1 MKQFWPKIR
10 EVRSQEEIN
19 NCADIFTGSEPWI
32 SLGITKNAM
41 IKTLNDPLHEVF
53 VVENDKQIVGAF
65 VLQTK
70 GAFTGYIKSIA
81 LNKGW
86 RGKGLGEMMM
96 KFIENKIFMTSQ
108 NVFLCVS
115 SFNKEAQR
123 FYQKQG
129 YKNIGLLKD
138 YIVKGYDEVLMR
150 KTKGP
155 LLGS

>member
-1 MKQFWPKIR
+1 MKQFRPIIR
-10 EVRSQEEIN
+10 EIRSQEEIV

-32 SLGITKNAM
+32 SLGITKKAM

-53 VVENDKQIVGAF
+53 VVIIDKQIVGTF

-81 LNKGW
+81 LNKEW
-86 RGKGLGEMMM
+86 RGKGLGELMM
-96 KFIENKIFMTSQ
+96 KFIENKIFKSSQ

-138 YIVKGYDEVLMR
+138 YIVNGYDEVLMR

-155 LLGS
+155 LLKS

>member
-1 MKQFWPKIR
+1 
-10 EVRSQEEIN
+10 
-19 NCADIFTGSEPWI
+19 
-32 SLGITKNAM
+32 
-41 IKTLNDPLHEVF
+41 
-53 VVENDKQIVGAF
+53 
-65 VLQTK
+65 
-70 GAFTGYIKSIA
+70 
-81 LNKGW
+81 
-86 RGKGLGEMMM
+86 MMM
-96 KFIENKIFMTSQ
+96 KFIEKRIFMTSQ